1 MERGEMSWPQL
12 PESWRDVRRD
22 RPLAAVLNTL
32 LDSCQDA
39 GPEETKRVGENLA
52 DASLRS

>member
-1 MERGEMSWPQL
+1 MSWPQL